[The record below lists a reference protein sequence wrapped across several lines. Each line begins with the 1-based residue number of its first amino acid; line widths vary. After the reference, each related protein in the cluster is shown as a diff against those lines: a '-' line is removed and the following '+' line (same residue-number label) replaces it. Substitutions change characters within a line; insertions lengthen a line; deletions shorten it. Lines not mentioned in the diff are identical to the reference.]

1 MGTRGNFPG
10 KSFTTFYASD
20 QNADD
25 GNVNDCEQQTAAADC
40 WFIAAAADSHLG
52 LWSHCVRFHESAHHR
67 SSACHTMPSGRA
79 DERVDA
85 KKAQSE

>member
-20 QNADD
+20 QNSDD
-25 GNVNDCEQQTAAADC
+25 ENVNDCKQQTVAADRLV
-40 WFIAAAADSHLG
+40 IAAADSHLG

-67 SSACHTMPSGRA
+67 SSACHMTPSGRA
-79 DERVDA
+79 DERMDA